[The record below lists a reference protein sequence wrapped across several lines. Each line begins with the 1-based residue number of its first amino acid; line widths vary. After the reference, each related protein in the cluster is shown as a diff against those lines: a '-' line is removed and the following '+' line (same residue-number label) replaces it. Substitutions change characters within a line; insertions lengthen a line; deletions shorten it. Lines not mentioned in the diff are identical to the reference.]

1 MRTPTFAKRSQDAEL
16 SSERRLGS
24 RVSGSER
31 SRPRLPGRGS
41 PWLSQRLPKPAKP
54 SAGFAL
60 NVVRGFVL
68 PLMLALV
75 LFAGLV
81 YFIFPTTTWLD
92 QRAEA
97 SEVDA
102 ELQELM
108 AEQTEL
114 REAIS
119 RMRTDEEI
127 ERIARRDFNFVF
139 PGEEAYAVLPAPPAP
154 VSLPPSWPFSLLYAE
169 VLD

>member
-1 MRTPTFAKRSQDAEL
+1 MK
-16 SSERRLGS
+16 
-24 RVSGSER
+24 
-31 SRPRLPGRGS
+31 
-41 PWLSQRLPKPAKP
+41 LPKPSLPTLSLPKP
-54 SAGFAL
+54 SLSFAL
-60 NVVRGFVL
+60 NLLRGFVL

-97 SEVDA
+97 AEVQDDL
-102 ELQELM
+102 EVLLQE
-108 AEQTEL
+108 QSFL
-114 REAIS
+114 REEIA
-119 RMRTDEEI
+119 RMRTDDEV

-154 VSLPPSWPFSLLYAE
+154 VSLPSSWPFNLLYAE
-169 VLD
+169 VID

>member
-1 MRTPTFAKRSQDAEL
+1 MRRPQSRSMRPAFSKPTGA
-16 SSERRLGS
+16 
-24 RVSGSER
+24 
-31 SRPRLPGRGS
+31 
-41 PWLSQRLPKPAKP
+41 
-54 SAGFAL
+54 FAL
-60 NVVRGFVL
+60 NVLRGFVL

-97 SEVDA
+97 AEVR
-102 ELQELM
+102 ETLQVLNN
-108 AEQTEL
+108 EQAEL
-114 REAIS
+114 REDIA

-139 PGEEAYAVLPAPPAP
+139 PGEEAYAVLPAPAAP
-154 VSLPPSWPFSLLYAE
+154 VTIPSSWPFNLLYAE